1 MIKQI
6 RPWNLWILL
15 FFISLFFLVGCDNS
29 GYGMPDPYII
39 TGTVSNGGFVE
50 GTVHAQTFKRNDR
63 YEAPIDTITGTYT
76 LSITKPDPPYILWAE
91 INGEKTLYSYTPGK
105 RNTDD
110 PDDAREQTVN
120 INPITDMIMS
130 LAYLEDTAERF
141 SNEPGGP
148 LPVLTE
154 IDYFQSEM
162 EKLFEDVFKDIFCN
176 DDGFNL
182 FHDDWVGIIDS
193 LLTSLTVNYINM
205 GEERIVVLKGG
216 SQPYYTYDFNEDN
229 LIAAGTVD
237 SVDAAHLIFLLTGID
252 PPCDDTKSLPFQ

>member
-6 RPWNLWILL
+6 RPWGLWILL
-15 FFISLFFLVGCDNS
+15 PFITLSFLSGCDNS
-29 GYGMPDPYII
+29 GYGMPDPYVI

-50 GTVHAQTFKRNDR
+50 GTVHAQSFKRNDL
-63 YEAPIDTITGTYT
+63 YEAPIDTSTGTYT

-91 INGEKTLYSYTPGK
+91 INGERTLYSYTPGT

-110 PDDAREQTVN
+110 PKDVKEQTVN

-141 SNEPGGP
+141 SDKPGGH

-154 IDYFQSEM
+154 IDYFQSVM

-176 DDGFNL
+176 NEGFNL
-182 FHDDWVGIIDS
+182 FHDDWVEIIDS
-193 LLTSLTVNYINM
+193 LFTSLTVTYLNNDD
-205 GEERIVVLKGG
+205 ERAVILKGG
-216 SQPYYTYDFNEDN
+216 SQSYYAYDFEEDKK
-229 LIAAGTVD
+229 TF
-237 SVDAAHLIFLLTGID
+237 SVEEDDAAHLIFLLTGID
-252 PPCDDTKSLPFQ
+252 PPCGNTKSMPSP